1 MPEGPE
7 VRRITDSLVKV
18 MRNKSISSAQVI
30 SGRYIDH
37 GPPSGLYEFVEA
49 LPLSINEINCKGK
62 FIYIKL
68 ENDWTVWSTLGM
80 SGSWT
85 SSQKKHSRFKFDLGD
100 REVFFTDVRN
110 FGTLK
115 FVKGYDNL
123 QKKLDSLGP
132 DMLNGDPTDNQ
143 FISSI
148 RKKDNKSVVEALMNQ
163 SVVSGVGNYLK
174 SESLYFSKIS
184 PHRLIST
191 LSDSELSNLNNC
203 IKVTIFSSYLSGG
216 ATIHT
221 FEGFNGEF
229 GEYSRRFAV
238 YNQKADPN
246 GLSVIREKTRDG
258 RTTFWVP
265 EVQK

>member
-7 VRRITDSLVKV
+7 VRRITDSLATAMKN
-18 MRNKSISSAQVI
+18 RSINRSQII
-30 SGRYIDH
+30 SGRYVNH
-37 GPPSGLYEFVEA
+37 GPPDGFNDFVKS

-68 ENDWTVWSTLGM
+68 ENDWTIWSTLGM
-80 SGSWT
+80 AGSWS
-85 SSQKKHSRFKFDLGD
+85 SSQKKHSRVKFELGD
-100 REVFFTDVRN
+100 RDVFFTDVRN

-115 FVKGYDNL
+115 FVKGYDRL
-123 QKKLDSLGP
+123 EKKLDSLGP
-132 DMLNGDPTDNQ
+132 DMLKGETTDAQ
-143 FISSI
+143 FIYVM
-148 RKKDNKSVVEALMNQ
+148 RKKNNKTVVEALMNQ
-163 SVVSGVGNYLK
+163 SVISGVGNYLK
-174 SESLYFSKIS
+174 SESLYLSKIS
-184 PHRLIST
+184 PHRVVST
-191 LSDSELSNLNNC
+191 LSNREMSCLNES
-203 IKVTIFSSYLSGG
+203 IKVTILSSYLSGG

-238 YNQKADPN
+238 YNQKTDPS
-246 GLSVIREKTRDG
+246 GLSVVREKTRDG